1 MNTSR
6 RSFLGNSAALG
17 VGLWAG
23 SLRAQDAWP
32 SKTLRVISP
41 GSAGGGSDI
50 FVRLV
55 EKHFTNSLGQA
66 LYIENKPGAGGMTA
80 ARVATTAAPDGYTLF
95 VSNLATNAIGPALY
109 QEPTFDARKD
119 LPPVGRIATMS
130 NAVAVRSNAGINS
143 IGELIAYLK
152 AHPDKAFVGSAGV
165 GTSSHLGAVAFGD
178 RIGVKVNH
186 VPYKGTAANLN
197 ALLAGEILFSMDNMP
212 LYTQHVQAGTLK
224 LLAVTR
230 AERLAAYPDLPTLK
244 ESGVPDF
251 DIFSWYGLS
260 TATGTPPAII
270 DKLGA
275 ALVAA
280 VNDPEVSRNILN
292 VGAQPAALGPAAY
305 RQFINEELDKWA
317 PIVKASGAQV
327 T

>member
-1 MNTSR
+1 MRTSR
-6 RSFLGNSAALG
+6 RSFLKTSTALG
-17 VGLWAG
+17 VGLFTSGVWA
-23 SLRAQDAWP
+23 AQDWP
-32 SKTLRVISP
+32 SKPIRVISP
-41 GSAGGGSDI
+41 GSPGGGSDI

-55 EKHFTNSLGQA
+55 EKHFTKSLGQP

-80 ARVATTAAPDGYTLF
+80 ARIASTAAPDGYTLF

-109 QEPTFDARKD
+109 REPTFDARTD

-130 NAVAVRSNAGINS
+130 NAVAVRPQAGIHD
-143 IGELIAYLK
+143 IGELIGYLK

-165 GTSSHLGAVAFGD
+165 GTSSHLGAVAFGE
-178 RIGVKVNH
+178 RIGVKVIH

-197 ALLAGEILFSMDNMP
+197 ALLAGEVLFSMDNLP

-230 AERLAAYPDLPTLK
+230 AERLPGQPEIPTLV

-260 TATGTPPAII
+260 TSTGTPPAII
-270 DKLGA
+270 EKLGD

-280 VNDPEVSRNILN
+280 VSDPDVAQSIVQ
-292 VGAQPAALGPAAY
+292 VGAQPAALAPQAY
-305 RQFINEELDKWA
+305 RKFIDEELDKWA
-317 PIVKASGAQV
+317 AIVKASGAV
-327 T
+327 VN